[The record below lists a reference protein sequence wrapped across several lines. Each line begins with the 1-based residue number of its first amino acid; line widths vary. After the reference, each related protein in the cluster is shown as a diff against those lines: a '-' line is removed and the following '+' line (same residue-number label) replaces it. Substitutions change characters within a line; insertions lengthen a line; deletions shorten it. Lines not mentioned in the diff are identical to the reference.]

1 MSRFLN
7 SLSTYRQLVA
17 LTLAICISTVLLSL
31 SQQNQIEINRTV
43 MITLLAPA
51 QKLFSFLPVSMDLR
65 RENDVLRET
74 VMQLKMENTTLQEGH
89 FENDRLRRMLGLKK
103 QPTFT
108 YVPAEVIARDTGRS
122 GNTLVLDVGARSGV
136 RRYMAVVTP
145 DGLLGRVIE
154 AAPYSSIV
162 QLVTDASC
170 RVSGLIQRSRAQGSV
185 SWQNESGLYVSLP
198 VRSDIRIGDRL
209 VTSGLGGAFPPG
221 LVIGQVKRLE
231 LDEMGLFKRGYLQ
244 PQVDLNRLEEVY
256 ILLPRV
262 DSELS
267 AFHTS
272 EQSASHPIM
281 EVMEPT
287 SKVRP

>member
-1 MSRFLN
+1 MAQFLN
-7 SLSTYRQLVA
+7 SLSAHRQLVA
-17 LTLAICISTVLLSL
+17 LTLAVGISSLLLSL

-51 QKLFSFLPVSMDLR
+51 QKLFAFLPVSMDLR
-65 RENDVLRET
+65 HENEVLRDT

-89 FENDRLRRMLGLKK
+89 YENDRLRRMLGLKK

-122 GNTLVLDVGARSGV
+122 GNTIILDVGARSGV

-145 DGLLGRVIE
+145 DGLLGRIIE

-162 QLVTDASC
+162 QLLTDADC
-170 RVSGLIQRSRAQGSV
+170 RVSGLIQRSRSQGSV
-185 SWQNESGLYVSLP
+185 AWQDQSGLFVSLP
-198 VRSDIRIGDRL
+198 VRSDIRIGDHL

-244 PQVDLNRLEEVY
+244 SKVDLDRLEEVY
-256 ILLPRV
+256 VLVPRANS
-262 DSELS
+262 DLS
-267 AFHTS
+267 AFRMNERGESLPVVDRT
-272 EQSASHPIM
+272 ETI
-281 EVMEPT
+281 
-287 SKVRP
+287 SKARQ

>member
-17 LTLAICISTVLLSL
+17 LTLAVGISSVLLSL

-51 QKLFSFLPVSMDLR
+51 QKLFAFLPVSMDLR
-65 RENDVLRET
+65 RENEVLRDT

-89 FENDRLRRMLGLKK
+89 YENDRLRRMLGLKK

-108 YVPAEVIARDTGRS
+108 YVPAEVIARDTGRR
-122 GNTLVLDVGARSGV
+122 GNTVVLDVGSRSGA

-162 QLVTDASC
+162 QLLTDPDC
-170 RVSGLIQRSRAQGSV
+170 RVSGLIQRSRSQGSV
-185 SWQNESGLYVSLP
+185 AWQDDSGLFVSLP
-198 VRSDIRIGDRL
+198 IRSDIRIGDHL

-244 PQVDLNRLEEVY
+244 SQVDLNRLEEVY
-256 ILLPRV
+256 ILVPRA

-267 AFHTS
+267 AFRMNERGESRSSIEAVET
-272 EQSASHPIM
+272 
-281 EVMEPT
+281 V
-287 SKVRP
+287 SKVRQ